1 MSKER
6 VRIERLEIRVKGG
19 ARQSAAR
26 MADGLGREVLEQLA
40 AARKQLHGAG
50 RVELERVAAGVL
62 RVERGTTTD
71 ELRRQVARRIAESVS
86 DRLKK

>member
-19 ARQSAAR
+19 AQPSAAR
-26 MADGLGREVLEQLA
+26 MAEGLGREVLEQLA
-40 AARKQLHGAG
+40 AARKQLRGAG

-62 RVERGTTTD
+62 RVERGTTND
-71 ELRRQVARRIAESVS
+71 ELRRQIAQRIAASVS
-86 DRLKK
+86 ERLKK